1 MQLMILGGGGFIGRV
16 FRRLFRDVYDMTSV
30 DITPVN
36 RDEAGKTVDLTDYA
50 SLFSI
55 IDKHKPGGILN
66 LAGKSYHKAQN
77 DVEIY
82 ESNLLIQLNLHN
94 AVAEL
99 GIKPRIVFCSSS
111 AVYKSSPT
119 AVSETSYCWPPNSYA
134 KAKYMQE
141 RIGLSY
147 HPGQCVIIA
156 RLFNVIGP
164 FQDKSFF
171 IPALIDRM
179 VRYKRK
185 EIPAVRL
192 KTLKAM
198 RDFIYIDDVCNALGV
213 LLEKGLSG
221 EVYNVCTG
229 EGASIETVIGRL
241 KEWLDLGE
249 LPLEAEADYVK
260 EGIDFQVGSNAKM
273 RALGWRA
280 AYDLRTSL
288 SEILREEYE
297 K

>member
-1 MQLMILGGGGFIGRV
+1 MKLLILGGGGVIGRAFMGM
-16 FRRLFRDVYDMTSV
+16 FRAVYDITPV
-30 DITPVN
+30 DITPGN
-36 RDEAGKTVDLTDYA
+36 REEKGETVDLTDYA
-50 SLFSI
+50 SLFPI
-55 IDKHKPGGILN
+55 IDKYKPDAVLN
-66 LAGKSYHKAQN
+66 LAGKSYHKTQKE
-77 DVEIY
+77 VEIY

-94 AVAEL
+94 AIDEL
-99 GIKPRIVFCSSS
+99 GIKPRIVICSSS
-111 AVYKSSPT
+111 AVYRSSQT
-119 AVSETSYCWPPNSYA
+119 AVSENSYCRPQNSYA
-134 KAKYMQE
+134 KAKYIQE

-147 HPGQCVIIA
+147 HPEHCVVIA

-179 VRYKRK
+179 VRYKRN
-185 EIPAVRL
+185 EIPAVRI

-198 RDFIYIDDVCNALGV
+198 RDFIFIDDACRALAV

-229 EGASIETVIGRL
+229 EGTSIETVIDRL
-241 KEWLDLGE
+241 KGLLEIGE
-249 LPLEAEADYVK
+249 LPLEVEASQVK

-273 RALGWRA
+273 RALGWTA
-280 AYDLRTSL
+280 GYDIGKSL
-288 SEILREEYE
+288 AEIIRKEHE

>member
-1 MQLMILGGGGFIGRV
+1 MRLMILGGGGFIGRA
-16 FRRLFRDVYDMTSV
+16 FKRLFRDVYEMTSV
-30 DITPVN
+30 DISPVN
-36 RDEAGKTVDLTDYA
+36 RDEVGEMVDLTDYT
-50 SLFSI
+50 SLLSF
-55 IDKHKPGGILN
+55 IDKHKPGALLN

-77 DVEIY
+77 DAEIY

-94 AVAEL
+94 AVEEL

-111 AVYKSSPT
+111 AVYQSSPS
-119 AVSETSYCWPPNSYA
+119 AVSESSYCRPPNSYA

-147 HPGQCVIIA
+147 HPGQCVVIA

-171 IPALIDRM
+171 IPALIHRLM
-179 VRYKRK
+179 RYKRH
-185 EIPAVRL
+185 EIPTVRV

-198 RDFIYIDDVCNALGV
+198 RDFIFIDDVCSALAV

-229 EGASIETVIGRL
+229 EGTSIETVIGRL
-241 KEWLDLGE
+241 KDGLGLGE
-249 LPLEAEADYVK
+249 LPLEVEADYVK

-273 RALGWRA
+273 RALGWKPK
-280 AYDLRTSL
+280 YDLGAAL
-288 SEILREEYE
+288 AEILREEYE